1 MIKQLIYAPANKYFA
16 QKKALNHSLLFLNSE
31 MNNTT
36 LAVVAV
42 VAALALLGVVM
53 VLVANNLAIQ
63 EVEAGCERGG
73 AVNKS
78 LEKSNGKCFDRG
90 TF

>member
-1 MIKQLIYAPANKYFA
+1 MS
-16 QKKALNHSLLFLNSE
+16 H
-31 MNNTT
+31 NTT
-36 LAVVAV
+36 FMVVAI

-63 EVEAGCERGG
+63 EAEAGCEKGR
-73 AVNKS
+73 AVNVS
-78 LEKSNGKCFDRG
+78 LAQSKGRCFDRG

>member
-1 MIKQLIYAPANKYFA
+1 M
-16 QKKALNHSLLFLNSE
+16 
-31 MNNTT
+31 NTT
-36 LAVVAV
+36 IVVIAIL
-42 VAALALLGVVM
+42 AALALLGVVM

-73 AVNKS
+73 AGSHAFNQSK
-78 LEKSNGKCFDRG
+78 GKCFDRG